1 MAELNLFGFKI
12 GGGKKDEEK
21 PLLAFAKPD
30 DLEGTYDISSSYGMS
45 AGGAYGTY
53 VDMEGTAKN
62 EADLISR
69 YRTMVLQP
77 EVDQAID
84 DIINESIITG
94 RDVPP
99 VSLSLHNLNV
109 TDKIKEKIQFE
120 FSEIMRLLDFD
131 NNGYDIYR
139 KWYVDGRIYYQCVID
154 PNDPTSGIQELRYI
168 DPLKIRKVREKKKP
182 DEKIPEGSKLKKDM
196 SGEYF
201 EYYLYNDKPIVAGS
215 KTSMTTG
222 GTAEYNKKSLRIA
235 PDMIA
240 YAGSGVTNAGRKMV
254 ISHLHKAI
262 KPLNQLRMIE
272 DSLVIY
278 RISRAP
284 ERRIFYIDVGNL
296 PKMKAEQYLRD
307 IMQRYKNKLIYNAET
322 GEVRDDRKVMTMLE
336 DYWLPRR
343 EGGRG
348 TEITTLPGGQ
358 NLGEIEDITYFQKKL
373 YKALNVPISRLET
386 EASFTLGR
394 ATEIT
399 RDELKFTRFIE
410 RLRKKFTTIFDTLL
424 EKQLRMKNI
433 IAEED
438 WVMMKEKIHYQF
450 ETDSHFA
457 ELKEAELLQNRASLL
472 RDMDEYAG
480 KYYSHKFVRN
490 SILRQT
496 EEDMDQLDN
505 EMTQEQNDPK
515 YNNPEEDSMGGRY

>member
-1 MAELNLFGFKI
+1 MAQLNLFGFKI
-12 GGGKKDEEK
+12 GKADEEEK
-21 PLLAFAKPD
+21 QLLAFSKPD
-30 DLEGTYDISSSYGMS
+30 DLEGTYDIASSYGMS

-53 VDMEGTAKN
+53 IDMEGSAKN
-62 EADLISR
+62 EADLINR

-77 EVDQAID
+77 EVDMAID

-99 VSLSLHNLNV
+99 ISIALHNLNV
-109 TDKIKEKIQFE
+109 SDKIKDSIQKE

-139 KWYVDGRIYYQCVID
+139 KWYIDGRIYYQCVID
-154 PNDPTSGIQELRYI
+154 PTEPTAGIQELRYV
-168 DPLKIRKVREKKKP
+168 DPLKIRRVREKKKR
-182 DEKIPEGSKLKKDM
+182 DVQIPKEAVLKKDL
-196 SGEYF
+196 SGEYY
-201 EYYLYNDKPIVAGS
+201 EYYLYSEKPISQQGNQMKMSDYS
-215 KTSMTTG
+215 K
-222 GTAEYNKKSLRIA
+222 KQIKIA

-307 IMQRYKNKLIYNAET
+307 IMQRYKNKLIYDAET

-348 TEITTLPGGQ
+348 TEISTLPGGQ
-358 NLGEIEDITYFQKKL
+358 NLGEIEDIQYFQRKL
-373 YKALNVPISRLET
+373 YKSLNVPVSRLET
-386 EASFTLGR
+386 DASFTLGR

-399 RDELKFTRFIE
+399 RDELKFTRFVE
-410 RLRKKFTTIFDTLL
+410 RLRKKFTVLFDNLL

-433 IAEED
+433 IAKED
-438 WVMMKEKIHYQF
+438 WAMMKEKIHYSF
-450 ETDSHFA
+450 ESDSHFA
-457 ELKEAELLQNRASLL
+457 ELKDAEMLQNRANLL

-480 KYYSHKFVRN
+480 KYYSHQFVRN
-490 SILRQT
+490 RILRQS
-496 EEDMDQLDN
+496 EEEQKELDAQ
-505 EMTQEQNDPK
+505 MSQEQNDPK
-515 YNNPEEDSMGGRY
+515 YNQTDDQGGGFGGSNF

>member
-1 MAELNLFGFKI
+1 MAQLNLFGFKI
-12 GGGKKDEEK
+12 GKADEEEK
-21 PLLAFAKPD
+21 QLLAFSKPD
-30 DLEGTYDISSSYGMS
+30 DLEGTYDIASSYGMS

-53 VDMEGTAKN
+53 IDMEGSAKN
-62 EADLISR
+62 EADLINR

-77 EVDQAID
+77 EVDMAID

-99 VSLSLHNLNV
+99 ISIALHNLNV
-109 TDKIKEKIQFE
+109 SDKIKDSIQKE

-139 KWYVDGRIYYQCVID
+139 KWYIDGRIYYQCVID
-154 PNDPTSGIQELRYI
+154 PTEPTAGIQELRYV
-168 DPLKIRKVREKKKP
+168 DPLKIRRVREKKKR
-182 DEKIPEGSKLKKDM
+182 DVQIPKEAVLKKDL
-196 SGEYF
+196 SGEYY
-201 EYYLYNDKPIVAGS
+201 EYYLYSEKPISQQGNQMKMSDYS
-215 KTSMTTG
+215 K
-222 GTAEYNKKSLRIA
+222 KQIKIA

-307 IMQRYKNKLIYNAET
+307 IMQRYKNKLIYDAET

-348 TEITTLPGGQ
+348 TEISTLPGGQ
-358 NLGEIEDITYFQKKL
+358 NLGEIEDIQYFQRKL
-373 YKALNVPISRLET
+373 YKSLNVPVSRLET
-386 EASFTLGR
+386 DASFTLGR

-399 RDELKFTRFIE
+399 RDELKFTRFVE
-410 RLRKKFTTIFDTLL
+410 RLRKKFTVLFDNLL

-433 IAEED
+433 IARED
-438 WVMMKEKIHYQF
+438 WAMMKEKIHYSF
-450 ETDSHFA
+450 ESDSHFA
-457 ELKEAELLQNRASLL
+457 ELKDAEMLQNRANLL

-480 KYYSHKFVRN
+480 KYYSHQFVRN
-490 SILRQT
+490 RILRQS
-496 EEDMDQLDN
+496 EEEQKELDAQ
-505 EMTQEQNDPK
+505 MSQEQNDPK
-515 YNNPEEDSMGGRY
+515 YNQTDDQGGGFGGSNF

>member
-1 MAELNLFGFKI
+1 MAQLNLFGFKI
-12 GGGKKDEEK
+12 GKPSEEEDK
-21 PLLAFAKPD
+21 QLLAFAKPD
-30 DLEGTYDISSSYGMS
+30 DLEGTYDVSSSYGMS

-62 EADLISR
+62 EADLIQR

-77 EVDQAID
+77 EVDMAID

-99 VSLSLHNLNV
+99 VSISLHELNV
-109 TDKIKEKIQFE
+109 ADKIKDRIQEE
-120 FSEIMRLLDFD
+120 FKEIMRLLDFD

-139 KWYVDGRIYYQCVID
+139 KWYIDGRIYYQCVID
-154 PNDPTSGIQELRYI
+154 SNDPTAGIQELRYV
-168 DPLKIRKVREKKKP
+168 DPLKIRKVREKKRKQ
-182 DEKIPEGSKLKKDM
+182 EQIPSGSIIKKDL
-196 SGEYF
+196 SGEYY
-201 EYYLYNDKPIVAGS
+201 EYYLYSEKPTSMERNGA
-215 KTSMTTG
+215 KTSD
-222 GTAEYNKKSLRIA
+222 YSRKQIKIA
-235 PDMIA
+235 PDMVA
-240 YAGSGVTNAGRKMV
+240 YAGSGVTNSGRKMV

-307 IMQRYKNKLIYNAET
+307 IMQRYKNKLIYDAET

-348 TEITTLPGGQ
+348 TEISTLPGGQ
-358 NLGEIEDITYFQKKL
+358 NLGEIEDINYFQKKL
-373 YKALNVPISRLET
+373 YKALNVPVSRLET
-386 EASFTLGR
+386 DASFTLGR

-410 RLRKKFTTIFDTLL
+410 RLRNKFTVLFDNLL
-424 EKQLRMKNI
+424 EKQLRMKNV
-433 IAEED
+433 IAKED
-438 WVMMKEKIHYQF
+438 WAKMKEKIHYNF
-450 ETDSHFA
+450 ESDSHFA
-457 ELKEAELLQNRASLL
+457 ELKDAEMLQNRANLL

-480 KYYSHKFVRN
+480 KYYSRQFVRN
-490 SILRQT
+490 RVLRQT
-496 EEDMDQLDN
+496 EEDQKEQDAQMSR
-505 EMTQEQNDPK
+505 EQNDPK
-515 YNNPEEDSMGGRY
+515 YNQTDDQSGGFGGGNF

>member
-1 MAELNLFGFKI
+1 MAQFSLFGFKI
-12 GGGKKDEEK
+12 GKKDEEK
-21 PLLAFAKPD
+21 ELLAFAKPD
-30 DLEGTYDISSSYGMS
+30 DLEGTFDIASSYGMS

-53 VDMEGTAKN
+53 IDMEGTAKN

-77 EVDQAID
+77 EVDMAID
-84 DIINESIITG
+84 DIVNEAIVTG
-94 RDVPP
+94 RDVPAI
-99 VSLSLHNLNV
+99 SIALHNLNV
-109 TDKIKEKIQFE
+109 TDKIKAKISDE
-120 FSEIMRLLDFD
+120 FAEIMRLLDFN
-131 NNGYDIYR
+131 NNGYDIFR

-154 PNDPTSGIQELRYI
+154 PADASAGLQELRFV
-168 DPLKIRKVREKKKP
+168 DPLKIRKVRERKKP
-182 DEKIPEGSKLKKDM
+182 EQNVPREATLKKDM
-196 SGEYF
+196 SGEYY
-201 EYYLYNDKPIVAGS
+201 EYYLYQDKPMSNQPNKMGVGDYS
-215 KTSMTTG
+215 K
-222 GTAEYNKKSLRIA
+222 KQLKIA

-262 KPLNQLRMIE
+262 KSLNQLRMIE

-307 IMQRYKNKLIYNAET
+307 IMQRYKNKLIYDADT
-322 GEVRDDRKVMTMLE
+322 GEVRDDRKIMTMLE

-358 NLGEIEDITYFQKKL
+358 NLGEIDDIQYFQRKL
-373 YKALNVPISRLET
+373 YKSLNVPVSRLET
-386 EASFTLGR
+386 DASFTLGR

-399 RDELKFTRFIE
+399 RDELKFTRFVE
-410 RLRKKFTTIFDTLL
+410 RLRKKFTILFDALL

-433 IAEED
+433 VAKED
-438 WVMMKEKIHYQF
+438 WAKMKERIHYSF
-450 ETDSHFA
+450 ESDSHFS
-457 ELKEAELLQNRASLL
+457 ELKEAEMLTNRATLL
-472 RDMDEYAG
+472 RDLDDYAG
-480 KYYSHKFVRN
+480 KYFSAEFVRRH
-490 SILRQT
+490 ILRQS
-496 EEDMDQLDN
+496 EE
-505 EMTQEQNDPK
+505 EMAELAQQMAQEKNDPK
-515 YNNPEEDSMGGRY
+515 YNNNDDDQGGGFGGGRGY

>member
-1 MAELNLFGFKI
+1 MAQINLFGFKI
-12 GGGKKDEEK
+12 GKPDEPDK
-21 PLLAFAKPD
+21 PVLAFAKPD
-30 DLEGTYDISSSYGMS
+30 DLEGTYDIASSLGMS

-53 VDMEGTAKN
+53 IDMEGTAKN
-62 EADLISR
+62 ESDLINR
-69 YRTMVLQP
+69 YRTMTLQP
-77 EVDQAID
+77 EVDMAID

-94 RDVPP
+94 REVPP
-99 VSLSLHNLNV
+99 VSISLEGLNLSS
-109 TDKIKEKIQFE
+109 KIKDRIIVE
-120 FSEIMRLLDFD
+120 FNEIMRLLDFD
-131 NNGYDIYR
+131 NNGYDIFR
-139 KWYVDGRIYYQCVID
+139 KWYIDGRIYYQCVINPD
-154 PNDPTSGIQELRYI
+154 EPTAGLQELRYV
-168 DPLKIRKVREKKKP
+168 DPLKIRKVREKKGKDQRVP
-182 DEKIPEGSKLKKDM
+182 DGASVKRDL

-201 EYYLYNDKPIVAGS
+201 EYYLYSEKPQIQDSKGGMPVNGS
-215 KTSMTTG
+215 DYTRKQI
-222 GTAEYNKKSLRIA
+222 RIA
-235 PDMIA
+235 PDMVA

-358 NLGEIEDITYFQKKL
+358 NLGEIEDIEYFQRKL

-386 EASFTLGR
+386 DASFTLGR

-410 RLRKKFTTIFDTLL
+410 RLRKKFTTLFDNLL
-424 EKQLRMKNI
+424 EKQLRLKTV
-433 IAEED
+433 IAKED
-438 WVMMKEKIHYQF
+438 WAKIKEGIHYQF
-450 ETDSHFA
+450 EKDSHFS
-457 ELKEAELLQNRASLL
+457 ELKESELLQNRANLL

-490 SILRQT
+490 KILRQT
-496 EEDMDQLDN
+496 EEEQDRLDS
-505 EMTQEQNDPK
+505 EMSQEQNDPK
-515 YNNPEEDSMGGRY
+515 YNQTDDQQSGGFGQY

>member
-1 MAELNLFGFKI
+1 M
-12 GGGKKDEEK
+12 
-21 PLLAFAKPD
+21 
-30 DLEGTYDISSSYGMS
+30 
-45 AGGAYGTY
+45 
-53 VDMEGTAKN
+53 
-62 EADLISR
+62 
-69 YRTMVLQP
+69 
-77 EVDQAID
+77 
-84 DIINESIITG
+84 
-94 RDVPP
+94 
-99 VSLSLHNLNV
+99 
-109 TDKIKEKIQFE
+109 
-120 FSEIMRLLDFD
+120 
-131 NNGYDIYR
+131 
-139 KWYVDGRIYYQCVID
+139 
-154 PNDPTSGIQELRYI
+154 QELRYV
-168 DPLKIRKVREKKKP
+168 DPLKIRKVREKKGKDQRVP
-182 DEKIPEGSKLKKDM
+182 DGASVKRDL

-201 EYYLYNDKPIVAGS
+201 EYYLYSEKPQIQDSKGGMPVNGS
-215 KTSMTTG
+215 DYTRKQI
-222 GTAEYNKKSLRIA
+222 RIA
-235 PDMIA
+235 PDMVA

-358 NLGEIEDITYFQKKL
+358 NLGEIEDIEYFQRKL

-386 EASFTLGR
+386 DASFTLGR

-410 RLRKKFTTIFDTLL
+410 RLRKKFTTLFDNLL
-424 EKQLRMKNI
+424 EKQLRLKTV
-433 IAEED
+433 IAKED
-438 WVMMKEKIHYQF
+438 WAKIKEGIHYQF
-450 ETDSHFA
+450 EKDSHFS
-457 ELKEAELLQNRASLL
+457 ELKESELLQNRANLL

-490 SILRQT
+490 KILRQT
-496 EEDMDQLDN
+496 EEEQDRLDS
-505 EMTQEQNDPK
+505 EMSQEQNDPK
-515 YNNPEEDSMGGRY
+515 YNQTDDQQSGGFGQY

>member
-1 MAELNLFGFKI
+1 MAQLNLFGFKI
-12 GGGKKDEEK
+12 GKADEEEK
-21 PLLAFAKPD
+21 QLLAFYKPD
-30 DLEGTYDISSSYGMS
+30 DLEGTYDIASSYGMS

-53 VDMEGTAKN
+53 IDMEGSAKN
-62 EADLISR
+62 EADLINR

-77 EVDQAID
+77 EVDMAID

-99 VSLSLHNLNV
+99 ISIALHNLNV
-109 TDKIKEKIQFE
+109 SDKIKDSIQKE

-139 KWYVDGRIYYQCVID
+139 KWYIDGRIYYQCVID
-154 PNDPTSGIQELRYI
+154 PTEPTAGIQELRYV
-168 DPLKIRKVREKKKP
+168 DPLKIRRVREKKKR
-182 DEKIPEGSKLKKDM
+182 DVQIPREAVLKKDL
-196 SGEYF
+196 SGEYY
-201 EYYLYNDKPIVAGS
+201 EYYLYSEKPISQQGNQMKMSDYS
-215 KTSMTTG
+215 K
-222 GTAEYNKKSLRIA
+222 KQIKIA

-307 IMQRYKNKLIYNAET
+307 IMQRYKNKLIYDAET

-348 TEITTLPGGQ
+348 TEISTLPGGQ
-358 NLGEIEDITYFQKKL
+358 NLGEIEDIQYFQRKL
-373 YKALNVPISRLET
+373 YKSLNVPVSRLET
-386 EASFTLGR
+386 DASFTLGR

-399 RDELKFTRFIE
+399 RDELKFTRFVE
-410 RLRKKFTTIFDTLL
+410 RLRKKFTVLFDNLL

-433 IAEED
+433 IAKED
-438 WVMMKEKIHYQF
+438 WAMMKEKIHYSF
-450 ETDSHFA
+450 ESDSHFA
-457 ELKEAELLQNRASLL
+457 ELKDAEMLQNRANLL

-480 KYYSHKFVRN
+480 KYYSRQFVRN
-490 SILRQT
+490 RILRQS
-496 EEDMDQLDN
+496 EEEQKELDAQ
-505 EMTQEQNDPK
+505 MSQEQNDPK
-515 YNNPEEDSMGGRY
+515 YSNPEEDSMGGRY